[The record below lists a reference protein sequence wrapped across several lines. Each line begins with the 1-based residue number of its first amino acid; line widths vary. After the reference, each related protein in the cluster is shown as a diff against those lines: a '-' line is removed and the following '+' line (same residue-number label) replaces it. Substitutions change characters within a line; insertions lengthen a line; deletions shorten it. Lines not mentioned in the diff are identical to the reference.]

1 MKVGDKRSGSV
12 SNMTPSELETELEE
26 EQTVEENM
34 SESGLSSNGQ
44 ELSSNNP
51 ESSFNLADKDRALRL
66 PAWDRFLVLWRHFV
80 SVFAGLVVE
89 CTEMTG
95 ISSSATGLKSGPVRD
110 E

>member
-1 MKVGDKRSGSV
+1 
-12 SNMTPSELETELEE
+12 MTLSEFEIELEE

-66 PAWDRFLVLWRHFV
+66 PTWDRFLVLWRHFV
-80 SVFAGLVVE
+80 SVLACLVVE

-95 ISSSATGLKSGPVRD
+95 ISSSVTVLKSGAVRD
-110 E
+110 D